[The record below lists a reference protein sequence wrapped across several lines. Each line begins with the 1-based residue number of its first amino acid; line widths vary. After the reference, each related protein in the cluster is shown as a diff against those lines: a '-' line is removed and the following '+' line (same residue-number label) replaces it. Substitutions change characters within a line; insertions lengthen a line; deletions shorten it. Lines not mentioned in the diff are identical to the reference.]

1 MARPMADDG
10 LPPPDPNGGD
20 PIDPR
25 AIERKI
31 EELEARA
38 RRIPEELARR
48 ADEAIARRAPGLAPS
63 RLRSRMRRRT
73 VALLAMLGVMAALA
87 SMWAV
92 LRETT
97 LLREAIV
104 AQLAD
109 RFGAEVT
116 IERCRWDGWDRVVA
130 EDIRIAAPGWPAEG
144 AEVARIR
151 RAEVVFAPMAL
162 LGGEVEIEDMELDG
176 LTIRL
181 VERADEPG
189 DYNVLALRPD
199 QEARATGRQPRN
211 ALLRE
216 VRVEFGVLR
225 DGRFDR
231 TAMLDF
237 EAAFEHDPADA
248 GLYRFRMTERAAGAA
263 PTGTTI
269 RLSGTWDERTLGYEA
284 ALESIRV
291 DDRLLGTLPLTA
303 RQWARR
309 AGLEGRIESATI
321 AGDATRPVARA
332 QADLRDVRLR
342 ERDAVRVLQ
351 WGRMTDGGVEP
362 IAGDLSVQLGATALR
377 LDGNAIRVTARDAV
391 LRAGAAGDESIEV
404 PVEATFDA
412 DLSAVGG
419 VPASADPSDDWV
431 ARALAVVPFRLDLRV
446 SEVDARPT
454 ADGAARRVEL
464 PIEAA
469 RAVERLGISD
479 WVASVSLRVERRPL
493 AAVDAAG
500 AGAEPIRVTGEL
512 DLTRGRIAPADI
524 PVVLEDAS
532 GRVLLGEDDLR
543 IRASATTAGSGRAAV
558 DARFA
563 MAADDPTFELHAT
576 VDGVRVDAATVA
588 GLPPAARRVVRQ
600 MLDDEAWQRLHS
612 AGLAEP
618 STRPGGTLDA
628 NIEVSRSNDG
638 NTRVSGTIGLRD
650 MWLGIEAFPYPL
662 CASGTLSMNG
672 ERVELPPEGILL
684 RTAHGGNGRLRG
696 HVELPEVDGKTLV
709 RSYLTFAVDG
719 ERVNRTLLAC
729 LPPSFE
735 SREGRPEGWPGAVLA
750 PTAEI
755 ILGLGLEGR
764 LSATGT
770 VRTRADESDAVV
782 TRVEVLEGRV
792 RPTQDL
798 GPLLRR
804 AGLAWPG
811 QMPLDD
817 VHGVIEAS
825 SEMLAV
831 RGGRARLGSGVL
843 TVEARFPGAG
853 ADGWL
858 AIDLADFPFERDLV
872 RIVEGEATD
881 AAVRAWDAYEPAGA
895 FDGEVRWLR
904 RGEWTSTW
912 ARARPQ
918 WLRIAS
924 GVTLDATCGDLIF
937 HDGALRLEDFD
948 LRGTDADGSPLR
960 IEADGT
966 IVGPFPSFWAS
977 VHDLSIA
984 SPLVHAA
991 VRAAGLTS
999 AEELLRDWRPD
1010 GRVDCAVSMPGP
1022 RLDGPW
1028 EVSIAPQWIAADHK
1042 GRHMEFLCLDGD
1054 VVAGPA
1060 GARAEGLTMAL
1071 DRGLVRIDG
1080 EYGSSPSGGN
1090 VGLLAIDACV
1100 AGLSPGLR
1108 AVLPAVAVDALE
1120 AIRFDGGSAIWADR
1134 LRIMLNAP
1142 ATGEERVTV
1151 TGPVGFAGASFATGV
1166 QFSAVDG
1173 TLDFDLTTT
1182 GGRASGTM
1190 DIRFPRLDALGRS
1203 ASDVAGILAFDGDT
1217 GRVRLEDL
1225 EANLYGGRVAGRATL
1240 DPADD
1245 WRIELACANVG
1256 FGRFVAAPGRA
1267 VAAGSRP
1274 PSLGVPFDGSLSGR
1288 IALRGSFG
1296 DRMSQRGTG
1305 RVTVGDAR
1313 MMEFPLGMSLLQIT
1327 QLMLPLSASMDSANA
1342 EFDVI
1347 GDRLT
1352 LERFDLASG
1361 TLRLEGSGEIDLDD
1375 GAMSLRMRNRGRFP
1389 IISDLYGV
1397 VTDQVFA
1404 IDVGGTIADPQ
1415 PRLAPMPTLLPR
1427 TPAPNAAPDA
1437 AGTARPEEA
1446 SR

>member
-1 MARPMADDG
+1 MAQPMADDG

-20 PIDPR
+20 PIDAR

-500 AGAEPIRVTGEL
+500 TGAEPIRVTGEL

-628 NIEVSRSNDG
+628 NIKVSRSNDG
-638 NTRVSGTIGLRD
+638 NTQVSGTIGLRD

-918 WLRIAS
+918 WMRLAS

-1080 EYGSSPSGGN
+1080 EYGPSPSGGN
-1090 VGLLAIDACV
+1090 VGLLTIDACV

-1120 AIRFDGGSAIWADR
+1120 SIRFDGGSAIWADQ

-1190 DIRFPRLDALGRS
+1190 EIRFPRLDALGRS

-1217 GRVRLEDL
+1217 GQVRLEDL

-1437 AGTARPEEA
+1437 AGPARPEEA
-1446 SR
+1446 TR

>member
-225 DGRFDR
+225 DGRVDR

-263 PTGTTI
+263 PAGTTI

-493 AAVDAAG
+493 AAVNAAG

-918 WLRIAS
+918 WMRLAS

-1022 RLDGPW
+1022 RLEGPW

-1080 EYGSSPSGGN
+1080 EYGPSPSGGN
-1090 VGLLAIDACV
+1090 VGLLTIDACV

-1120 AIRFDGGSAIWADR
+1120 SIRFDGGSAIWADR

-1190 DIRFPRLDALGRS
+1190 EIRFPRLDALGRS

-1437 AGTARPEEA
+1437 AGPARPEEA